1 MATSMRAVKLRI
13 NATKKTS
20 QITKAMNMISA
31 SKLKNAERH
40 IKDYRPF
47 LDKIEEIL
55 ANITQDKQALNDCQS
70 IFLKPREVKNI
81 CYIVISSDK
90 GLAGAFNINVLKE
103 LKKNIDE
110 LPTDMNYI
118 VASIGI
124 KAFNYVIKNKYN
136 KFNDKPIFIRDDV
149 EFHEMREFVKSIVV
163 GYIVG
168 QYDEVR
174 VIYNHYVNTLIQNVK
189 VSKLLPIVEI
199 NKTSTNS
206 NYEYDGNIE
215 DILNMILPIYVEN
228 LVYGFVLDSKTSE
241 HASRMN
247 SMKKATDNATEVVG
261 KLELLYNRARQ
272 QAITLELTDI
282 IGGASVINK
291 K

>member
-55 ANITQDKQALNDCQS
+55 ANIIQDKQALNDCQS
-70 IFLKPREVKNI
+70 IFLKVREVKKI

-110 LPTDMNYI
+110 LPKNIDYT
-118 VASIGI
+118 VAAIGT
-124 KAFNYVIKNKYN
+124 KAFNYVIKNNYN

-163 GYIVG
+163 GYILG
-168 QYDEVR
+168 QFDEVK
-174 VIYNHYVNTLIQNVK
+174 VIYNHYVNTLIQNIK
-189 VSKLLPIVEI
+189 VSKLLPIVEV
-199 NKTSTNS
+199 NKTVTNS
-206 NYEYDGNIE
+206 NYEYDGKME
-215 DILNMILPIYVEN
+215 DILNMILPILISIHCY
-228 LVYGFVLDSKTSE
+228 
-241 HASRMN
+241 
-247 SMKKATDNATEVVG
+247 
-261 KLELLYNRARQ
+261 
-272 QAITLELTDI
+272 
-282 IGGASVINK
+282 
-291 K
+291 

>member
-55 ANITQDKQALNDCQS
+55 ANIVQDKQALSDCQS
-70 IFLKPREVKNI
+70 IFLKQREVKKI

-110 LPTDMNYI
+110 LPKDIDYT
-118 VASIGI
+118 VAAIGT
-124 KAFNYVIKNKYN
+124 KAFNYVIK
-136 KFNDKPIFIRDDV
+136 R
-149 EFHEMREFVKSIVV
+149 
-163 GYIVG
+163 
-168 QYDEVR
+168 
-174 VIYNHYVNTLIQNVK
+174 
-189 VSKLLPIVEI
+189 
-199 NKTSTNS
+199 
-206 NYEYDGNIE
+206 
-215 DILNMILPIYVEN
+215 
-228 LVYGFVLDSKTSE
+228 
-241 HASRMN
+241 
-247 SMKKATDNATEVVG
+247 
-261 KLELLYNRARQ
+261 
-272 QAITLELTDI
+272 
-282 IGGASVINK
+282 
-291 K
+291 